1 MQAEKISIWRMCR
14 EVSSSSLSNLF
25 SIPGTHSYQILSL
38 PTICQSFPF
47 YHFLLIWKIQ
57 VFCVCVWEIKSLMFF
72 FFLKEFL
79 LFFRINLPCKT
90 KQYSC
95 SSKGITYPLYGNTDY
110 TLGLHTQLESDP
122 SGQCLR
128 PMGSMGLSI
137 LFFFPETLAFTNR
150 PSIYMTWR
158 IWLNI
163 RMSFL

>member
-1 MQAEKISIWRMCR
+1 MCR
-14 EVSSSSLSNLF
+14 EVSSSSLSDLF

-38 PTICQSFPF
+38 PICQGFPL
-47 YHFLLIWKIQ
+47 HRFLLIWKIQ
-57 VFCVCVWEIKSLMFF
+57 VICVCVYLCVRDQIIN

-79 LFFRINLPCKT
+79 LFFRISLPCKT

-128 PMGSMGLSI
+128 PMSSMGLSI
-137 LFFFPETLAFTNR
+137 LFFFFPETLAFTNR
-150 PSIYMTWR
+150 PTIHMT
-158 IWLNI
+158 
-163 RMSFL
+163 